1 MKKIVVAVTG
11 SIAAYKTAI
20 LVRLFKKS
28 GCDVRVVMTKS
39 AKEFITP
46 MTMQALSGHPVVDD
60 ILDPAH
66 EMGMGHIE
74 LSRWADAII
83 IAPCSANMMAKLAN
97 GIADDLVSA
106 MCLASSRKIHIA
118 PSMNRY
124 MWDNPMTQ
132 ANIHKLMTS
141 GLYQMI
147 APDSGEQACG
157 EVGQGRMAEP
167 ETIHARILLD
177 VVHKQDLP
185 LLNKKVVITGG
196 PTREAIDP
204 VRYLSNH
211 SSGKMACALADAFA
225 EQGADV
231 ILVLGPCET
240 RPKQNVA
247 IVYVESAQDMLD
259 AVLTN
264 VKDAAIFVG
273 AAAVADY
280 RVLNIADE
288 KMKKDEEEVLTLS
301 FVKNADILATVASL
315 SNKPF
320 VVGFA
325 AETQNVIEYAMRKL
339 QNKKLDLICANDV
352 SAGKVFGKDENSIVI
367 IDTNNEKVELS
378 RSSKQ
383 NQAVQI
389 VKLVI
394 NKLKIENNS
403 IKNTTI

>member
-11 SIAAYKTAI
+11 SIAAYKSAL
-20 LVRLFKKS
+20 LVRLFKKAD
-28 GCDVRVVMTKS
+28 CDVRVVMTQS

-46 MTMQALSGHPVVDD
+46 LTMQALSGNPVVSD

-74 LSRWADAII
+74 LSRWADEIV

-106 MCLASSRKIHIA
+106 MCLASPKKIYLA

-132 ANIHKLMTS
+132 ANIQKLLASDMYH
-141 GLYQMI
+141 LI
-147 APDSGEQACG
+147 DPDSGEQACG

-167 ETIHARILLD
+167 EAIYAHIKHEDFAP
-177 VVHKQDLP
+177 KELP
-185 LLNKKVVITGG
+185 FKNKKVVITGG

-211 SSGKMACALADAFA
+211 SSGKMACALADEFA
-225 EQGADV
+225 KKGADV
-231 ILVLGPCET
+231 TLVLGPCEAK
-240 RPKQNVA
+240 PVQNIQIISVM
-247 IVYVESAQDMLD
+247 SAQDMLN
-259 AVLTN
+259 AVLANIT
-264 VKDAAIFVG
+264 DADIFVG

-280 RVLNIADE
+280 RVADIANE
-288 KMKKDEEEVLTLS
+288 KMKKSDKEDVLTLS
-301 FVKNADILATVASL
+301 FVKNPDVLATVAAL
-315 SNKPF
+315 PNKPF

-325 AETQNVIEYAMRKL
+325 AETQNVIEYATRKL
-339 QNKKLDLICANDV
+339 KDKKLDLICANDV
-352 SAGKVFGKDENSIVI
+352 SGDKVFGKDENNIVI
-367 IDTNNEKVELS
+367 IDTNNEKTELS

-383 NQAVQI
+383 DQAEKIVNLI
-389 VKLVI
+389 VK
-394 NKLKIENNS
+394 KL
-403 IKNTTI
+403 IK